1 MKYSQARATI
11 KTGDLL
17 AWSHGSLR
25 SWKDFQVML
34 VRMFTRSEFS
44 HVGIA
49 WVANGRV
56 FIIEAVG
63 AGVRIYPLSRE
74 VPFYLCR
81 KPTYLDQRAID
92 FLFERIGAPY
102 SKIQAVLAGL
112 GILTKGADDIWQ
124 CAELVLD
131 ALSRDV
137 DSLGDINAT
146 PTAVV
151 KQAMRQWGALEYIE
165 NDKEGA

>member
-1 MKYSQARATI
+1 MTYSKARETI

-17 AWSHGSLR
+17 AWSHGSLK
-25 SWKDFQVML
+25 SWHDFQIML

-44 HVGIA
+44 HVGLA

-63 AGVRIYPLSRE
+63 TGVRIFPLSRD

-81 KPTYLDQRAID
+81 KPTYLDQRSVD

-102 SKIQAVLAGL
+102 SKLQAVLAGL
-112 GILTKGADDIWQ
+112 GMLRKGADDVWQ
-124 CAELVLD
+124 CAELVLR
-131 ALSRDV
+131 ALSLDV
-137 DSLGDINAT
+137 DSLGDVNAT

-151 KQAMRQWGALEYIE
+151 KQAMRQWGALEFIE
-165 NDKEGA
+165 QD